1 MTDQKNTILAIVLSA
16 LVLIGWQIYFGIPQM
31 EKQKQI
37 QQQQQTQERA
47 QQPPGAPAQPPGTT
61 PQTGA
66 PPQAAPGATPQA
78 PGLPAAVPGQT
89 LTREAALAASPR
101 VHIETPSLAGS
112 IALKGARI
120 DDLALIKYRETVDP
134 KSPPI
139 VLLAPSGSPHPF
151 YSEFGW
157 VVAAG
162 TAAKAPTADTL
173 WRQEGSGALTVEHP
187 VTLVYDNGEGLE
199 FRRTI
204 AVDNKYLFTLKDEVV
219 NKGAA
224 PVTLYPYALISRH
237 GIPPTLGYYIMHEG
251 LIGVMGDKGLQE
263 ETYAK
268 MEEKKSENFD
278 VVNAWLGFTDKYW
291 AATLLPDITAKVRA
305 RFSFELS
312 NNIKKFQTDYLL
324 DPQTIAPGA
333 TATANA
339 RLFAGAKEV
348 EVVDHYDTE
357 LKLNRFE
364 LLIDWGYFRFV
375 TKPMFLALDWIYRQV
390 GNFGVAILIITV
402 LIKIIF
408 FPLANKSY
416 ASMAKMKAVQPE
428 MVAIRER
435 YADDKMKQQQA
446 MMELYKKEK
455 INPIAGCLPIVIQ
468 IPVFFALYKVLFI
481 TIEMRHAPF
490 FGWIKDLSAPDP
502 LTVFNLFGL
511 IPWDPT
517 VVPVIGP
524 FLHLGPWPLIM
535 GVTMWFQMKLNPPP
549 PDPTQKMIFD
559 YMPIIFTFMLASFSA
574 GLVIYWAWNNTL
586 SVLQQSAIMHKHG
599 AKIELWDN
607 LRRAGEGLKNLF
619 KKKSVSGSSS

>member
-37 QQQQQTQERA
+37 QQQQQSQERA
-47 QQPPGAPAQPPGTT
+47 QQPQGAPAQQPGTT

-66 PPQAAPGATPQA
+66 PPQAAPGAAPQA

-224 PVTLYPYALISRH
+224 PV
-237 GIPPTLGYYIMHEG
+237 
-251 LIGVMGDKGLQE
+251 
-263 ETYAK
+263 
-268 MEEKKSENFD
+268 
-278 VVNAWLGFTDKYW
+278 
-291 AATLLPDITAKVRA
+291 
-305 RFSFELS
+305 
-312 NNIKKFQTDYLL
+312 
-324 DPQTIAPGA
+324 
-333 TATANA
+333 
-339 RLFAGAKEV
+339 
-348 EVVDHYDTE
+348 
-357 LKLNRFE
+357 
-364 LLIDWGYFRFV
+364 
-375 TKPMFLALDWIYRQV
+375 
-390 GNFGVAILIITV
+390 
-402 LIKIIF
+402 
-408 FPLANKSY
+408 
-416 ASMAKMKAVQPE
+416 
-428 MVAIRER
+428 
-435 YADDKMKQQQA
+435 
-446 MMELYKKEK
+446 
-455 INPIAGCLPIVIQ
+455 
-468 IPVFFALYKVLFI
+468 
-481 TIEMRHAPF
+481 
-490 FGWIKDLSAPDP
+490 
-502 LTVFNLFGL
+502 
-511 IPWDPT
+511 
-517 VVPVIGP
+517 
-524 FLHLGPWPLIM
+524 
-535 GVTMWFQMKLNPPP
+535 
-549 PDPTQKMIFD
+549 
-559 YMPIIFTFMLASFSA
+559 
-574 GLVIYWAWNNTL
+574 
-586 SVLQQSAIMHKHG
+586 
-599 AKIELWDN
+599 
-607 LRRAGEGLKNLF
+607 
-619 KKKSVSGSSS
+619 